1 MQEMPWSS
9 LLSFFFLQEF
19 DCRSGRADI
28 ERRRLA
34 AFRLDL
40 LAWQRRT
47 ASQTHGSAAIK
58 HASVQ
63 FWTPAWL
70 PPRLGGRRPRCL
82 LQDIRCTTKLVQR
95 CVRERSWTP
104 MPPSLDIFKIDP
116 GGRVLWRGAV
126 ESFVAAKARIQKLAL
141 SSLSSPGEYLI
152 LDQDTGQRVLVML
165 LGISP
170 QTRLVT
176 KLDARPEP

>member
-1 MQEMPWSS
+1 
-9 LLSFFFLQEF
+9 
-19 DCRSGRADI
+19 
-28 ERRRLA
+28 
-34 AFRLDL
+34 
-40 LAWQRRT
+40 
-47 ASQTHGSAAIK
+47 
-58 HASVQ
+58 
-63 FWTPAWL
+63 
-70 PPRLGGRRPRCL
+70 
-82 LQDIRCTTKLVQR
+82 
-95 CVRERSWTP
+95 

-170 QTRLVT
+170 QARLVT
-176 KLDARPEP
+176 KLDASPKP